1 MDWVKPDPEKESYYL
16 VLKLHV
22 LDKRVYGDFQFKCEF
37 NTGIKTQCKF
47 YFWLN
52 VSALLYNEEV
62 KRVTETRDDHREK
75 LRYEDPDYE
84 KYFDEQQRTRKM
96 RTDYHAPIHFE
107 EFTCIDEDSLK

>member
-1 MDWVKPDPEKESYYL
+1 MKDFMDWVKPDPEKESYYL
-16 VLKLHV
+16 VLKLQA

-62 KRVTETRDDHREK
+62 KRVT
-75 LRYEDPDYE
+75 
-84 KYFDEQQRTRKM
+84 
-96 RTDYHAPIHFE
+96 
-107 EFTCIDEDSLK
+107 